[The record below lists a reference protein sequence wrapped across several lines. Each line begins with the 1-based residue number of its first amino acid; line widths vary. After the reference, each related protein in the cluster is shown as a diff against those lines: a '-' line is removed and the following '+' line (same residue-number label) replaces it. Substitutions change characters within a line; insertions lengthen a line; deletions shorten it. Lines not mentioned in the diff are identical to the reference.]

1 MHQGLSLRVRTVL
14 LVIVALVVLLTGLY
28 FISRFVVLQSFT
40 RLEEKTVRDNSTRA
54 VNALMEDI
62 AALDRATHDYA
73 YWDDTYA

>member
-14 LVIVALVVLLTGLY
+14 LVVVALVVLLTGLY
-28 FISRFVVLQSFT
+28 FISRFVVLQSFA

-54 VNALMEDI
+54 DNALMEDI
-62 AALDRATHDYA
+62 AALDRSTHDYA